1 MDTIR
6 GWRDEAACRDENPEL
21 FFPLPSNTADERRA
35 KAICWTCPV
44 REDCLADALT
54 TGASEGIWGGLTDE
68 ERRQFKQRRSGA
80 VA

>member
-21 FFPLPSNTADERRA
+21 FFPLPSNPAAERRA

-44 REDCLADALT
+44 REDCLTDALT

-68 ERRQFKQRRSGA
+68 ERRQFKQRRSGV